1 MTDHIKVETSF
12 VKSLLEGAAW
22 EKAGLTLVE
31 KKAATKEM
39 KEADDEEEDLD
50 PSGTKKELDQKE
62 SVEVHECPLCESV
75 LDEELS
81 DEAIFEHVAQI
92 QEALKTLEEG
102 TNRPGTPGGST
113 ADLDLSDDEYDENDE
128 EEDEDSVGRMGNHD
142 EAKKKKGKKEVVMKK
157 VKALKA
163 SAKGK

>member
-1 MTDHIKVETSF
+1 MNDNIKVDKSF
-12 VKSLLEGAAW
+12 VESLVEGAAW
-22 EKAGLTLVE
+22 DAARITLVE

-75 LDEELS
+75 LEEELS

-92 QEALKTLEEG
+92 QEALKTLEEKKEV
-102 TNRPGTPGGST
+102 S
-113 ADLDLSDDEYDENDE
+113 EDE
-128 EEDEDSVGRMGNHD
+128 EEDEKAAEADAKGDPDFD
-142 EAKKKKGKKEVVMKK
+142 ESKSSKKEVVMKK
-157 VKALKA
+157 VKELKA

>member
-22 EKAGLTLVE
+22 GSAGVTLAE
-31 KKAATKEM
+31 KKSTPKEM

-92 QEALKTLEEG
+92 QEALKTLEE
-102 TNRPGTPGGST
+102 
-113 ADLDLSDDEYDENDE
+113 
-128 EEDEDSVGRMGNHD
+128 
-142 EAKKKKGKKEVVMKK
+142 KKEVSEDDDDDGDKEPTEDDLKAIEKEDESKSSKKEAVMSK
-157 VKALKA
+157 VKELKA